1 MNKHKILWITGLFT
15 ALVTTSS
22 YRVMAQDSCAP
33 FGWVNCTGDT
43 YSNTAPTGGGTAT
56 PVVVTSWSDLVS
68 YATSSNPQVIYIRGP
83 LSGIIPL
90 NAEGD
95 GWLGESGCRLSIA
108 SNKTIIGESAG
119 TKLNA
124 CILIDGKSNIILRNI
139 IVQHNTP
146 SNALQAWDNI
156 SIVNSASRIWVDHCE
171 FWDGQDGN
179 ADVTKGANNVTF
191 SWCKFGYKITS
202 THNLSNLIGGSDTET
217 VSIGKLN
224 VTYQYCWWHGAT
236 DRVPRARFGKIHVAN
251 CYFTDVNTTLQ
262 SNGGVCAGLD
272 ANMLVENCHFV
283 GIPNPIDNGKLAGT
297 AVIESKGNK
306 FTTCTGNMI
315 SKGMTTTT
323 AFTPPY
329 PYTLASADQVEALV
343 TNPTSGAGATMLSP
357 TQCGNTTEIN
367 SNLSKALFIQTENSI
382 IVESGQDIESI
393 EIYSLS
399 GALISTSNSNAISIK
414 NIQKGVSLINF
425 KSKNTNYQIEKI
437 FIK

>member
-1 MNKHKILWITGLFT
+1 MNKKKILWITLLIATFS
-15 ALVTTSS
+15 LKSL
-22 YRVMAQDSCAP
+22 AQDSCAP
-33 FGWVNCTGDT
+33 SGWVNCTGDT

-68 YATSSNPQVIYIRGP
+68 YATSSSPQVIYIREP
-83 LSGIIPL
+83 LSGITAL
-90 NAEGD
+90 NPEGD
-95 GWLGESGCRLSIA
+95 GWLGENGCRLSIA

-124 CILIDGKSNIILRNI
+124 CILIDGKTNIILRNI

-146 SNALQAWDNI
+146 SNSLQAWDNI
-156 SIVNSASRIWVDHCE
+156 AIYGNASRIWVDHCE

-191 SWCKFGYKITS
+191 SWCKFGYKISS

-217 VSIGKLN
+217 VSQGKLN

-251 CYFTDVNTTLQ
+251 CYFTDVNASLQ
-262 SNGGVCAGLD
+262 SNGGVCAGFNAD
-272 ANMLVENCHFV
+272 MLVENCHFV

-306 FTTCTGNMI
+306 FTSCTGNMT

-329 PYTLASADQVEALV
+329 PYTLASVDQVEALV
-343 TNPTSGAGATMLSP
+343 TNPTSGAGSTMLSP
-357 TQCGNTTEIN
+357 TQCNNTTEIN
-367 SNLSKALFIQTENSI
+367 SYLNKVSFIQTVNTI
-382 IVESGQDIESI
+382 LVESGQEIESI
-393 EIYSLS
+393 EIYSIS
-399 GALISTSNSNAISIK
+399 GNKVSSSNSNSISID
-414 NIQKGVSLINF
+414 NLQKGIYLINF
-425 KSKNTNYQIEKI
+425 KSKNKEYLTEKI